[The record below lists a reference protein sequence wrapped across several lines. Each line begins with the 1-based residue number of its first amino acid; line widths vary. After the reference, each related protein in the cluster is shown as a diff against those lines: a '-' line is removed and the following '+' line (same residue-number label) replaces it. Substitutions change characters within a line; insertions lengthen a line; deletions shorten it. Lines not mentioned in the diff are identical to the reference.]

1 MFILVLCVFLN
12 EMQKYEIFG
21 KKPVKIKIYPFT
33 RSRGRHS
40 AMLKQLRRAFRQS
53 LECTRKRKILLL
65 LHKGHVFERKKSARV
80 IEKNLLVQGGDIS
93 FRFTMFRQGSAKA
106 CRNSLRNVFFY

>member
-1 MFILVLCVFLN
+1 MFILVLCVFLS

-33 RSRGRHS
+33 CSRGRHS

-53 LECTRKRKILLL
+53 LECARKRKILLL
-65 LHKGHVFERKKSARV
+65 LHKDVSFERKKIRPSDR
-80 IEKNLLVQGGDIS
+80 EKPVGAGW
-93 FRFTMFRQGSAKA
+93 
-106 CRNSLRNVFFY
+106 

>member
-33 RSRGRHS
+33 RSRGRYS

-53 LECTRKRKILLL
+53 LECARKRKILLL
-65 LHKGHVFERKKSARV
+65 LHKDVSFERKKIRPSDR
-80 IEKNLLVQGGDIS
+80 EKPVGAGW
-93 FRFTMFRQGSAKA
+93 
-106 CRNSLRNVFFY
+106 

>member
-1 MFILVLCVFLN
+1 MFILVLCLFLN

-40 AMLKQLRRAFRQS
+40 AMQKQLRRAFRPS
-53 LECTRKRKILLL
+53 LKCAWKRKICLFST
-65 LHKGHVFERKKSARV
+65 KGMSLS
-80 IEKNLLVQGGDIS
+80 EKIS
-93 FRFTMFRQGSAKA
+93 PSDREKPVGAG
-106 CRNSLRNVFFY
+106 